1 MLKIHQFKTRAR
13 ATGYT
18 AKNIAGMPLFQ
29 NNNHNSRNFIVP
41 LLSRCIEI
49 KLSERENT

>member
-1 MLKIHQFKTRAR
+1 MLKTYQFKTPAK

-29 NNNHNSRNFIVP
+29 NNNHNSRNFIGP

-49 KLSERENT
+49 K